1 MCGVQDQRVIQ
12 LDIAIDTIQLVMSKD
27 MFPLVDLWVT
37 FLKVCPRPL
46 LWFLL
51 VACRLLLFPYIYV
64 LARLRSVGAVS
75 VFNSLPFRD
84 TLPRPRILVLYV
96 R

>member
-1 MCGVQDQRVIQ
+1 MVCGVQDQRVIQ

-75 VFNSLPFRD
+75 VFSIAFLSA
-84 TLPRPRILVLYV
+84 THYLV
-96 R
+96 RAF